1 MIGYYYQN
9 HSDLDYLAL
18 SLLILVI
25 VIINNKEKVL
35 MKNRNITN
43 KIIIVILL
51 IPLLV
56 LSFGYGF
63 AWAIENNFSSNDT
76 AFDFVLIIDES
87 GSMKQN
93 DPENKR
99 IDAAKLF
106 VELNEILTK
115 GNRVSVVGFGEQ
127 TNIYI
132 EPTEIGKS
140 KAEVMEAISSIKSNQ
155 ALTDMKLALEDV
167 KSMLD
172 GRVKRNKTIIIFL
185 TDGDLGVDDIPIPDE
200 IRKGDDK
207 PKEKPE
213 PPSREDINADK
224 DSPGTAGQGEDLEDP
239 ASGDDQLS
247 ESEDKQ
253 IDSEPDSA
261 ESRIEEYL
269 EEYKDELLNLCYEY
283 QEDKIQIFP
292 IAFTGEA
299 NIEILEKIA
308 SITEARLW
316 RSETAS
322 DIRGIYLDIFK
333 YITSVFIFTSQQQEG
348 EKLTG
353 SIPVQ
358 DYIGK
363 LIAISVSN
371 EDVENPDI
379 KMTPPNDAKSQDI
392 QEIRDDSYVINAIE
406 VPAQGNWDYE
416 INGDLVVAL
425 DLVRMKLLD
434 PVKAVYFMDSKVPI
448 SVGLSGIEG
457 VSGEV
462 DPSDF
467 ELSFKVKN
475 PDMPATGWIEL
486 ADDGGEDDPLEE
498 DGIFNYQ
505 LDQISGPGDY
515 LVELL
520 IEHKPTGSS
529 SLKETVFT
537 VTDYQPVKKDIFLK
551 IENNIIAGSSTK
563 IYANFEDF
571 TEGDFSY
578 TISGPD
584 GVGSSGKLLD
594 NGEIINGDQETSDG
608 IYSAIIGE
616 LQEIGDYMIKVMGE
630 YESSEGYE
638 LTQVQEFTIGKYVL
652 IEEMEDIL
660 EINGKDP
667 VLEFN
672 IRMESI
678 YDQDLIIDLD
688 PQMNSGGMI
697 KSIEV
702 GSHILEAGAKKDV
715 GLRVLLKDD
724 LETGEFTVSIPLVI
738 GGVYNN
744 ETVVSFLYNKSSF
757 MLDLKTLIG
766 LILIFASLIP
776 LIFLLYTIINM
787 RKLGINLKSPRIIIE
802 FIVFILLF
810 IAGLIV
816 FLAGGF

>member
-1 MIGYYYQN
+1 
-9 HSDLDYLAL
+9 
-18 SLLILVI
+18 
-25 VIINNKEKVL
+25 

-43 KIIIVILL
+43 KIIMVIAL

-63 AWAIENNFSSNDT
+63 AWAMENNFSSNDT

-115 GNRVSVVGFGEQ
+115 GNRVSVIGFGKQ

-132 EPTEIGKS
+132 EPTEIGKN
-140 KAEVMEAISSIKSNQ
+140 KTEIMEAISSIKSNQ

-167 KSMLD
+167 KAMLD
-172 GRVKRNKTIIIFL
+172 ERVKRNRTIIIFL

-200 IRKGDDK
+200 IRKGGDES
-207 PKEKPE
+207 KEKPK
-213 PPSREDINADK
+213 PPSRDDINADK
-224 DSPGTAGQGEDLEDP
+224 DSTSKAGQYEDP
-239 ASGDDQLS
+239 EDSANGDDQLL
-247 ESEDKQ
+247 ESEDTQ
-253 IDSEPDSA
+253 IDSKPDSP
-261 ESRIEEYL
+261 EIRMEEYL
-269 EEYKDELLNLCYEY
+269 EEYKDELLNLCYGY

-322 DIRGIYLDIFK
+322 DIRDIYLDIFE

-348 EKLTG
+348 EKFTG

-358 DYIGK
+358 DYISK

-371 EDVENPDI
+371 EDVGNPDI
-379 KMTPPNDAKSQDI
+379 KITPPDDAELQDI
-392 QEIRDDSYVINAIE
+392 QEIRDNSYVINVIE
-406 VPAQGNWDYE
+406 APAQGDWDYE

-434 PVKAVYFMDSKVPI
+434 PVKAVYFIDSLVPI
-448 SVGLSGIEG
+448 SVELSGVEG

-475 PDMPATGWIEL
+475 PDMTSTEWIEL
-486 ADDGGEDDPLEE
+486 ADDGGEDDLLGE

-505 LDQISGPGDY
+505 FDQVSGPGDY
-515 LVELL
+515 LIELL
-520 IEHKPTGSS
+520 IKHKPTGSS
-529 SLKETVFT
+529 SLKETLFT
-537 VTDYQPVKKDIFLK
+537 VTDYQPVIKDIFLK

-578 TISGPD
+578 IISGP
-584 GVGSSGKLLD
+584 GGAGSSGKLLD

-608 IYSAIIGE
+608 IYSVIIGE
-616 LQEIGDYMIKVMGE
+616 LQEIGDYMIEVTGE

-652 IEEMEDIL
+652 IEGIEDIL

-678 YDQDLIIDLD
+678 YDQDLIIGLD
-688 PQMNSGGMI
+688 PQMKYEGMI
-697 KSIEV
+697 KRIEV
-702 GSHILEAGAKKDV
+702 GSNILEAGAKKDV
-715 GLRVLLKDD
+715 GLRVFLKDD
-724 LETGEFTVSIPLVI
+724 LETGEFTISVPLII

-744 ETVVSFLYNKSSF
+744 ETTVSFLYDKSSF

-766 LILIFASLIP
+766 LILIFASLIA
-776 LIFLLYTIINM
+776 LIFLLYTIINI

-810 IAGLIV
+810 ISGLIV
-816 FLAGGF
+816 FFI

>member
-1 MIGYYYQN
+1 
-9 HSDLDYLAL
+9 
-18 SLLILVI
+18 
-25 VIINNKEKVL
+25 

-43 KIIIVILL
+43 KIIMVIVL

-63 AWAIENNFSSNDT
+63 AWAMENNFSSNDT

-766 LILIFASLIP
+766 LIFIFASLIP

>member
-1 MIGYYYQN
+1 
-9 HSDLDYLAL
+9 
-18 SLLILVI
+18 
-25 VIINNKEKVL
+25 
-35 MKNRNITN
+35 
-43 KIIIVILL
+43 
-51 IPLLV
+51 
-56 LSFGYGF
+56 
-63 AWAIENNFSSNDT
+63 
-76 AFDFVLIIDES
+76 
-87 GSMKQN
+87 MKQN

-115 GNRVSVVGFGEQ
+115 GNRVSVIGFGEK

-132 EPTEIGKS
+132 EPTEIGKN
-140 KAEVMEAISSIKSNQ
+140 KTEIMEAISSIKSNQ

-172 GRVKRNKTIIIFL
+172 ERVKKNRTIIIFL
-185 TDGDLGVDDIPIPDE
+185 TDGDLGIDDIPIPDE
-200 IRKGDDK
+200 IKDSDDK
-207 PKEKPE
+207 PREKPE
-213 PPSREDINADK
+213 PPSRDDINTDN
-224 DSPGTAGQGEDLEDP
+224 DSASSAGQDEDLENN

-247 ESEDKQ
+247 ESEDEQ
-253 IDSEPDSA
+253 IDSKPDSA
-261 ESRIEEYL
+261 DSRMEEYL

-299 NIEILEKIA
+299 NIEILEQIA

-322 DIRGIYLDIFK
+322 DIRDIYLDIFK
-333 YITSVFIFTSQQQEG
+333 YITSVFIFTSKQQEG
-348 EKLTG
+348 KILTG

-371 EDVENPDI
+371 EDVGNPDI
-379 KMTPPNDAKSQDI
+379 KITPPDDTESQDI
-392 QEIRDDSYVINAIE
+392 QKIRDDSYVINVID
-406 VPAQGNWDYE
+406 VPAQGDWDYE
-416 INGDLVVAL
+416 INGDLVVAF

-448 SVGLSGIEG
+448 SVGLSVIEG
-457 VSGEV
+457 VTGEV

-467 ELSFKVKN
+467 ELSFKVKSK
-475 PDMPATGWIEL
+475 DMPTTGWIEL
-486 ADDGGEDDPLEE
+486 TDDGGEDDPLKE
-498 DGIFNYQ
+498 DGIFNY
-505 LDQISGPGDY
+505 LFDQISGPGDY
-515 LVELL
+515 LIELM
-520 IEHKPTGSS
+520 IKHKPTGSS
-529 SLKETVFT
+529 SVKETVFT
-537 VTDYQPVKKDIFLK
+537 VTDYQPVKKDLFLK

-578 TISGPD
+578 NISGPD

-594 NGEIINGDQETSDG
+594 NGEIINGDQKTSDG

-616 LQEIGDYMIKVMGE
+616 LQEIGDYVIEVTGE

-652 IEEMEDIL
+652 IEKTEDIL

-672 IRMESI
+672 IRMESV
-678 YDQDLIIDLD
+678 YDQDLTIELG
-688 PQMNSGGMI
+688 PQMNSEGMI
-697 KSIEV
+697 KSIDA
-702 GSHILEAGAKKDV
+702 GSNILEAGAKKDV
-715 GLRVLLKDD
+715 GLRVFLKDD
-724 LETGEFTVSIPLVI
+724 LETGEHTISVPLII

-744 ETVVSFLYNKSSF
+744 ETAVSFLYNKSSF
-757 MLDLKTLIG
+757 MFDLKTLIG
-766 LILIFASLIP
+766 LILIFTSLIP
-776 LIFLLYTIINM
+776 LIFLLYTIINI
-787 RKLGINLKSPRIIIE
+787 RKLGMNLKSPRIIIE

-816 FLAGGF
+816 FFI

>member
-1 MIGYYYQN
+1 M
-9 HSDLDYLAL
+9 S
-18 SLLILVI
+18 I
-25 VIINNKEKVL
+25 V
-35 MKNRNITN
+35 
-43 KIIIVILL
+43 L

-63 AWAIENNFSSNDT
+63 AWAMENNFSSNDT
-76 AFDFVLIIDES
+76 AFDFVLVIDES

-115 GNRVSVVGFGEQ
+115 GNRVSVIGFGEK

-132 EPTEIGKS
+132 EPTEIGKN
-140 KAEVMEAISSIKSNQ
+140 KTEIMEAISSIKSNQ

-172 GRVKRNKTIIIFL
+172 ERVRRNRTIIIFL
-185 TDGDLGVDDIPIPDE
+185 TDGDLGIDDIPIPDE
-200 IRKGDDK
+200 IKDSDDK
-207 PKEKPE
+207 PRGKPE
-213 PPSREDINADK
+213 PPSRDDINTDN
-224 DSPGTAGQGEDLEDP
+224 DSASLAGQDEDLENN

-247 ESEDKQ
+247 ESEDEQ
-253 IDSEPDSA
+253 IDSKPDSTD
-261 ESRIEEYL
+261 SRMEEYL

-299 NIEILEKIA
+299 NIEILEQIA
-308 SITEARLW
+308 SITGARLW
-316 RSETAS
+316 RSETAL
-322 DIRGIYLDIFK
+322 DIRDIYLDIFK
-333 YITSVFIFTSQQQEG
+333 YITSVFIFTSKQQEG
-348 EKLTG
+348 KKLTG

-371 EDVENPDI
+371 EDVGHPDI
-379 KMTPPNDAKSQDI
+379 KITPPDDTESQDI
-392 QEIRDDSYVINAIE
+392 QEIRDDSYVINVID
-406 VPAQGNWDYE
+406 VPAQGDWDYE
-416 INGDLVVAL
+416 INGDLVVAF

-457 VSGEV
+457 VTGEV

-467 ELSFKVKN
+467 ELSFKVKSK
-475 PDMPATGWIEL
+475 DMPATGWIEL
-486 ADDGGEDDPLEE
+486 TDDGGEDDPLKE
-498 DGIFNYQ
+498 DGIFNY
-505 LDQISGPGDY
+505 LFDQISGPGDY
-515 LVELL
+515 LIELM
-520 IEHKPTGSS
+520 IKHKPTGSS
-529 SLKETVFT
+529 SVKETVFT
-537 VTDYQPVKKDIFLK
+537 VTDYQPVKKDLFLK

-578 TISGPD
+578 NISGPD

-616 LQEIGDYMIKVMGE
+616 LQEIGDYVIEVTGE

-652 IEEMEDIL
+652 IEKTEDIL

-672 IRMESI
+672 IRMESV
-678 YDQDLIIDLD
+678 YDQDLTIELG
-688 PQMNSGGMI
+688 PQMNSEGMI
-697 KSIEV
+697 KSIDA
-702 GSHILEAGAKKDV
+702 GSNILEAGAKKDV
-715 GLRVLLKDD
+715 GLRVFLKDD
-724 LETGEFTVSIPLVI
+724 LETGEYTISVPLII

-744 ETVVSFLYNKSSF
+744 GTAVSFLYNKSSF
-757 MLDLKTLIG
+757 MFDLKTLIG
-766 LILIFASLIP
+766 LILIFTSLIP
-776 LIFLLYTIINM
+776 LIFLLYTIINI
-787 RKLGINLKSPRIIIE
+787 RKLGMNLKSPRIIIE

-810 IAGLIV
+810 IAGMTV
-816 FLAGGF
+816 FFI

>member
-1 MIGYYYQN
+1 
-9 HSDLDYLAL
+9 
-18 SLLILVI
+18 
-25 VIINNKEKVL
+25 

-43 KIIIVILL
+43 KIIMVIAL

-63 AWAIENNFSSNDT
+63 AWAMENNFSSNDT

-115 GNRVSVVGFGEQ
+115 GNRVSVIGFGKQ

-132 EPTEIGKS
+132 EPTEIGKN
-140 KAEVMEAISSIKSNQ
+140 KTEIMEAISSIKSNQ

-167 KSMLD
+167 KAMLD
-172 GRVKRNKTIIIFL
+172 ERVKRNRTIIIFL

-200 IRKGDDK
+200 IRKGGDGSKKK
-207 PKEKPE
+207 PK
-213 PPSREDINADK
+213 PPSRDDINADK
-224 DSPGTAGQGEDLEDP
+224 DSTSKAGQYEDP
-239 ASGDDQLS
+239 EDSANGDDQLL
-247 ESEDKQ
+247 ESEDTQ
-253 IDSEPDSA
+253 IDSKPDSS
-261 ESRIEEYL
+261 EIRMEEYL

-322 DIRGIYLDIFK
+322 DIRDIYLDIFK

-348 EKLTG
+348 EKFTG

-371 EDVENPDI
+371 EDVGNPDI
-379 KMTPPNDAKSQDI
+379 KITPPDDAELQDI
-392 QEIRDDSYVINAIE
+392 QEIRDDSYVINIIE
-406 VPAQGNWDYE
+406 APAQGDWDYE

-434 PVKAVYFMDSKVPI
+434 PVKAVYFMDSLVPI
-448 SVGLSGIEG
+448 SVGLSGVEG

-475 PDMPATGWIEL
+475 PDMTSTEWIGL
-486 ADDGGEDDPLEE
+486 ADDGGEDDLLGE

-505 LDQISGPGDY
+505 FDQVSGPGDY
-515 LVELL
+515 LIELL

-537 VTDYQPVKKDIFLK
+537 VTDYQPVIKDIFLK

-578 TISGPD
+578 TISGP
-584 GVGSSGKLLD
+584 GGAGSSGKLLD

-608 IYSAIIGE
+608 IYSVIIGE
-616 LQEIGDYMIKVMGE
+616 LQEIGDYMIEVTGE

-652 IEEMEDIL
+652 IEEIEDIL

-672 IRMESI
+672 IRMESV
-678 YDQDLIIDLD
+678 YDQDLIIGLD
-688 PQMNSGGMI
+688 PQMKYEGMI
-697 KSIEV
+697 KRIEV
-702 GSHILEAGAKKDV
+702 GTNILEAGAKKDV
-715 GLRVLLKDD
+715 ELRVFLKDD
-724 LETGEFTVSIPLVI
+724 LETGEFTISVPLII

-744 ETVVSFLYNKSSF
+744 ETTVSFLYNKSSF

-766 LILIFASLIP
+766 LILIFASLIA
-776 LIFLLYTIINM
+776 LIFLLYTIINI

-810 IAGLIV
+810 ISGLIV
-816 FLAGGF
+816 FFI

>member
-1 MIGYYYQN
+1 
-9 HSDLDYLAL
+9 
-18 SLLILVI
+18 
-25 VIINNKEKVL
+25 

-43 KIIIVILL
+43 KIIMVIVL

-56 LSFGYGF
+56 LSIGYGF
-63 AWAIENNFSSNDT
+63 AWAMENNFSSNDT

-115 GNRVSVVGFGEQ
+115 GNRVSVIGFGKQ

-132 EPTEIGKS
+132 EPTEIGKN
-140 KAEVMEAISSIKSNQ
+140 KTEIMGAISSIKSNQ
-155 ALTDMKLALEDV
+155 SLTDMKLVLEDV
-167 KSMLD
+167 KAMLD
-172 GRVKRNKTIIIFL
+172 ERIKRNRTIIIFL

-200 IRKGDDK
+200 ISKGWDES
-207 PKEKPE
+207 KEKPK
-213 PPSREDINADK
+213 PPSRDDINVDK
-224 DSPGTAGQGEDLEDP
+224 DSSTVGQDEDP
-239 ASGDDQLS
+239 ENPATGYDQLS
-247 ESEDKQ
+247 ESEDTQ
-253 IDSEPDSA
+253 IDSKPDSV
-261 ESRIEEYL
+261 ESRMEEYL

-283 QEDKIQIFP
+283 QKDKIQIFP

-322 DIRGIYLDIFK
+322 DIRDIYLDIFK

-348 EKLTG
+348 EKFTG
-353 SIPVQ
+353 SILVQ
-358 DYIGK
+358 DYIDK
-363 LIAISVSN
+363 LIAISVPN
-371 EDVENPDI
+371 EDVGNPDI
-379 KMTPPNDAKSQDI
+379 KITPPDDAELQDI
-392 QEIRDDSYVINAIE
+392 QEIRDDSYVINVIE
-406 VPAQGNWDYE
+406 APAQGDWDYE

-434 PVKAVYFMDSKVPI
+434 PVKAVYFMDSLVPI

-457 VSGEV
+457 VSGEM

-475 PDMPATGWIEL
+475 PNMISTGRIEL
-486 ADDGGEDDPLEE
+486 ADDGGEDDPLGE

-505 LDQISGPGDY
+505 FDQISGPGDY

-537 VTDYQPVKKDIFLK
+537 VTDYQPVIKDIFLR

-578 TISGPD
+578 KISGPD
-584 GVGSSGKLLD
+584 GAGSSGKLLD
-594 NGEIINGDQETSDG
+594 NGEILNGDQETSDG

-616 LQEIGDYMIKVMGE
+616 LQEIGDYMIEVTGE

-638 LTQVQEFTIGKYVL
+638 LTRVQEFTIGKYVL
-652 IEEMEDIL
+652 IEEIEDIL

-678 YDQDLIIDLD
+678 YDQDLIIGLD
-688 PQMNSGGMI
+688 PQMKSEGMI

-702 GSHILEAGAKKDV
+702 GSNILEAGAKKDV
-715 GLRVLLKDD
+715 GLRIFLKDD
-724 LETGEFTVSIPLVI
+724 LETGEFTISVPFII

-744 ETVVSFLYNKSSF
+744 ETTVSFLYNKSSF

-810 IAGLIV
+810 IAGMIV
-816 FLAGGF
+816 FFI

>member
-1 MIGYYYQN
+1 M
-9 HSDLDYLAL
+9 
-18 SLLILVI
+18 VI
-25 VIINNKEKVL
+25 A
-35 MKNRNITN
+35 
-43 KIIIVILL
+43 L

-63 AWAIENNFSSNDT
+63 AWAMENNFSSNDT

-115 GNRVSVVGFGEQ
+115 GNRVSVIGFGKQ

-132 EPTEIGKS
+132 EPTEIGKN
-140 KAEVMEAISSIKSNQ
+140 KTEIMEAISSIKSNQ

-167 KSMLD
+167 KAMLD
-172 GRVKRNKTIIIFL
+172 ERVKRNRTIIIFL

-200 IRKGDDK
+200 IRKGGDES
-207 PKEKPE
+207 KEKPK
-213 PPSREDINADK
+213 PPSRDDINADK
-224 DSPGTAGQGEDLEDP
+224 DSTSKAGQYEDP
-239 ASGDDQLS
+239 EDSANGDDQLL
-247 ESEDKQ
+247 ESEDTQ
-253 IDSEPDSA
+253 IDSKPDSP
-261 ESRIEEYL
+261 EIRMEEYL
-269 EEYKDELLNLCYEY
+269 EEYKDELLNLCYGY

-322 DIRGIYLDIFK
+322 DIRDIYLDIFE

-348 EKLTG
+348 EKFTG

-371 EDVENPDI
+371 EDVGNPDI
-379 KMTPPNDAKSQDI
+379 KITPPDDAELQDI
-392 QEIRDDSYVINAIE
+392 QEIRDNSYVINVIE
-406 VPAQGNWDYE
+406 APAQGDWDYE

-434 PVKAVYFMDSKVPI
+434 PVKAVYFIDSLVPI
-448 SVGLSGIEG
+448 SVELSGVEG

-475 PDMPATGWIEL
+475 PDMTSTEWIEL
-486 ADDGGEDDPLEE
+486 ADDGGEDDLLGE

-505 LDQISGPGDY
+505 FDQVSGPGDY
-515 LVELL
+515 LIELL
-520 IEHKPTGSS
+520 IKHKPTGSS
-529 SLKETVFT
+529 SLKETLFT
-537 VTDYQPVKKDIFLK
+537 VTDYQPVIKDIFLK

-578 TISGPD
+578 IISGP
-584 GVGSSGKLLD
+584 GGAGSSGKLLD

-608 IYSAIIGE
+608 IYSVIIGE
-616 LQEIGDYMIKVMGE
+616 LQEIGDYMIEVTGE

-652 IEEMEDIL
+652 IEGIEDIL

-678 YDQDLIIDLD
+678 YDQDLIIGLD
-688 PQMNSGGMI
+688 PQMKYEGMI
-697 KSIEV
+697 KRIEV
-702 GSHILEAGAKKDV
+702 GSNILEAGAKKDV
-715 GLRVLLKDD
+715 GLRVFLKDD
-724 LETGEFTVSIPLVI
+724 LETGEFTISVPLII

-744 ETVVSFLYNKSSF
+744 ETTVSFLYDKSSF

-766 LILIFASLIP
+766 LILIFASLIA
-776 LIFLLYTIINM
+776 LIFLLYTIINI

-810 IAGLIV
+810 ISGLIV
-816 FLAGGF
+816 FFI

>member
-1 MIGYYYQN
+1 M
-9 HSDLDYLAL
+9 
-18 SLLILVI
+18 VI
-25 VIINNKEKVL
+25 V
-35 MKNRNITN
+35 
-43 KIIIVILL
+43 L
-51 IPLLV
+51 IPLMV
-56 LSFGYGF
+56 LSSGYGF
-63 AWAIENNFSSNDT
+63 VWAMENNFSSNDT
-76 AFDFVLIIDES
+76 TFDFVIIIDES

-115 GNRVSVVGFGEQ
+115 GNRISVIGFGNQ

-132 EPTEIGKS
+132 EPTEIGKN
-140 KAEVMEAISSIKSNQ
+140 KTEIMEAISSIKSNQ
-155 ALTDMKLALEDV
+155 SLTDMKLALEDV
-167 KSMLD
+167 KAMLD
-172 GRVKRNKTIIIFL
+172 ERVKRNRTIIIFL

-200 IRKGDDK
+200 IRKGEDGSK
-207 PKEKPE
+207 GKPE
-213 PPSREDINADK
+213 PPSRNDIEVDK
-224 DSPGTAGQGEDLEDP
+224 DSASTAGQDEGPEDS
-239 ASGDDQLS
+239 ATGYDQLS
-247 ESEDKQ
+247 ESEDTQ
-253 IDSEPDSA
+253 IDPKPDNV
-261 ESRIEEYL
+261 ESRMEEYL

-283 QEDKIQIFP
+283 QEDKMQIFP

-316 RSETAS
+316 KSETAS
-322 DIRGIYLDIFK
+322 DIRDIYLDIFK

-348 EKLTG
+348 EKFTG

-371 EDVENPDI
+371 EDVGNPDI
-379 KMTPPNDAKSQDI
+379 KINPPDDAVLQDI
-392 QEIRDDSYVINAIE
+392 QEIRDDSYVINVIE
-406 VPAQGNWDYE
+406 APAQGDWDYE

-434 PVKAVYFMDSKVPI
+434 PVKAVYFMDSLVPI

-475 PDMPATGWIEL
+475 PDMTSTEWIKL
-486 ADDGGEDDPLEE
+486 ADDGGEDDPLGE

-505 LDQISGPGDY
+505 FDQVSGSGDY

-520 IEHKPTGSS
+520 IEHKLTGSS

-537 VTDYQPVKKDIFLK
+537 VTDYQPVIKDIFLK

-571 TEGDFSY
+571 TGGDFSY
-578 TISGPD
+578 TISGP
-584 GVGSSGKLLD
+584 GVAGSSGKLLD

-608 IYSAIIGE
+608 IYSAIVGE
-616 LQEIGDYMIKVMGE
+616 LQEIGDYMIEVTGE
-630 YESSEGYE
+630 YESSDGYE
-638 LTQVQEFTIGKYVL
+638 LTRVQEFTIGKYVL
-652 IEEMEDIL
+652 IKEIDDIL

-678 YDQDLIIDLD
+678 YDQDLIIGLD
-688 PQMNSGGMI
+688 PHMKSEGMI
-697 KSIEV
+697 KSIEA
-702 GSHILEAGAKKDV
+702 GSNILEAGVKKDV
-715 GLRVLLKDD
+715 GLRVFLKDD
-724 LETGEFTVSIPLVI
+724 LKTGEFTISVPLII
-738 GGVYNN
+738 GGVYDN
-744 ETVVSFLYNKSSF
+744 ETTVSFLYSKSSF

-766 LILIFASLIP
+766 LILIFLSLIS

-787 RKLGINLKSPRIIIE
+787 RKLGINFKSPRIIIE
-802 FIVFILLF
+802 FIIFILLF

-816 FLAGGF
+816 FFI

>member
-1 MIGYYYQN
+1 
-9 HSDLDYLAL
+9 
-18 SLLILVI
+18 
-25 VIINNKEKVL
+25 

-43 KIIIVILL
+43 KITMVIVL

-63 AWAIENNFSSNDT
+63 AWAMENNFSSNDT

-115 GNRVSVVGFGEQ
+115 GNRVSVIGFGKQ

-132 EPTEIGKS
+132 EPTEIGKN
-140 KAEVMEAISSIKSNQ
+140 KTEIMEAISSIKSNQ
-155 ALTDMKLALEDV
+155 SLTDMKLALEDV
-167 KSMLD
+167 KTMLD
-172 GRVKRNKTIIIFL
+172 ERVKRNRTIIIFL

-200 IRKGDDK
+200 IRKGGDES
-207 PKEKPE
+207 KEKPK
-213 PPSREDINADK
+213 PPSRDDINADK
-224 DSPGTAGQGEDLEDP
+224 DSASTAGQYEDLDDP
-239 ASGDDQLS
+239 ATGYDQLS
-247 ESEDKQ
+247 ESEDTQ
-253 IDSEPDSA
+253 IDSEPDSV
-261 ESRIEEYL
+261 ESRMEEYL

-299 NIEILEKIA
+299 NIEILEKMA
-308 SITEARLW
+308 SITEAKLW

-322 DIRGIYLDIFK
+322 DIRDIYLDIFK
-333 YITSVFIFTSQQQEG
+333 YITSVFIFTSQKQEG
-348 EKLTG
+348 EKFTG
-353 SIPVQ
+353 SIPVK

-363 LIAISVSN
+363 LITISVSN
-371 EDVENPDI
+371 EDVGNPDI
-379 KMTPPNDAKSQDI
+379 KITPPDDAVLQDI
-392 QEIRDDSYVINAIE
+392 QEIRDDSYVINVIE
-406 VPAQGNWDYE
+406 APAQGDWDYE
-416 INGDLVVAL
+416 INGDLIVAF

-434 PVKAVYFMDSKVPI
+434 PVKAVYFMDSLVPI

-467 ELSFKVKN
+467 ELSFKINN
-475 PDMPATGWIEL
+475 PDLTSTEWIEL
-486 ADDGGEDDPLEE
+486 ADDGGEDDPSGG
-498 DGIFNYQ
+498 DGIFNYKF
-505 LDQISGPGDY
+505 DQVSGPGDY
-515 LVELL
+515 LVELS
-520 IEHKPTGSS
+520 IKHKPTGSS

-537 VTDYQPVKKDIFLK
+537 VTDYQPVIKDIFLK

-571 TEGDFSY
+571 TEGDFNY
-578 TISGPD
+578 IISGPD
-584 GVGSSGKLLD
+584 GAGSSGKLLD
-594 NGEIINGDQETSDG
+594 NGEIINGDQEISDG

-616 LQEIGDYMIKVMGE
+616 LQEIGDYVIEITGE

-638 LTQVQEFTIGKYVL
+638 LTRTKEFTIGKYVL
-652 IEEMEDIL
+652 IEEIEDIL

-678 YDQDLIIDLD
+678 YDQDLIIGLD
-688 PQMNSGGMI
+688 PQMKSGGMI

-702 GSHILEAGAKKDV
+702 GSNILEAGTKKDV
-715 GLRVLLKDD
+715 GLRVFLKDD
-724 LETGEFTVSIPLVI
+724 LETGEFTISVPLII
-738 GGVYNN
+738 GGVYSN
-744 ETVVSFLYNKSSF
+744 ETTVSFLYNNSSF

-787 RKLGINLKSPRIIIE
+787 RKLGINLRSPRIIIE

-816 FLAGGF
+816 FFS